1 VQQVRLVNTVLPKT
15 SNLILKN
22 IICKRKNNN
31 KNIFFF
37 QLFYYTK
44 NTIGKQLKKD
54 IFAEREYNY
63 KTIRPILSYDLK
75 EYLREIYF
83 MRVLIE
89 MSEKFEIRFP
99 ITK

>member
-1 VQQVRLVNTVLPKT
+1 LQEKKKQQEY
-15 SNLILKN
+15 
-22 IICKRKNNN
+22 
-31 KNIFFF
+31 F
-37 QLFYYTK
+37 LFSTLLLYQK